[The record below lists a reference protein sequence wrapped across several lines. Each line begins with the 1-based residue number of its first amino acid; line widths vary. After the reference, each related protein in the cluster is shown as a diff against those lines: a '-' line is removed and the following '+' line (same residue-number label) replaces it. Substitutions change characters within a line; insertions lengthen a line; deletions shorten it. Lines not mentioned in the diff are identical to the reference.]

1 MALLEFEQEPI
12 LPEKE
17 MSEHRDEE
25 PESKPEEQERQPG
38 SYYYDDAT
46 GYEIYDPAQDEEED
60 ENDVI
65 DDQFSTI
72 NHTSSS
78 RQTFRH

>member
-17 MSEHRDEE
+17 MSEPRDEQ
-25 PESKPEEQERQPG
+25 PEHAPEEEERKPG

-46 GYEIYDPAQDEEED
+46 GYEIYDPAED
-60 ENDVI
+60 EV
-65 DDQFSTI
+65 DDEI
-72 NHTSSS
+72 E
-78 RQTFRH
+78 RDEDE